1 MIRCVW
7 VRAQDDLMV
16 LLTFVCLV
24 GGLGGG
30 GVWGGVSC
38 FTYSVALNF

>member
-30 GVWGGVSC
+30 GVV
-38 FTYSVALNF
+38 FHVLPIQLH